1 MIETIRAAFVIGRR
15 DFTAIIFSKAFLFF
29 LLGPMFPLLVGGA
42 AGLVGGQ
49 VARDIDRPVIG
60 VAMSAD
66 DSRQLLA
73 ARATLAVEIG
83 ERRLP
88 ELKQLAPSAQGMS
101 PEALLN
107 DRKNGLAAVLGG
119 TLDKPVLTGTRGPVE
134 NYGGEIAM
142 LSAFAENAQVMQLPE
157 GETRLVQSSAGN
169 EKQKRLVTAQGA
181 QVLLFMLTMLLAG
194 MVLSNLVEEKAN
206 KIIEILAAA
215 VPMDAVF
222 LGKLFAMLA
231 MAFVGIT
238 VWTTVG
244 FGLASLSGPVLPSLP
259 TPAVGWPLF
268 VALGIVYFAM
278 AYLILGSLFLGIGA
292 MAATVREVQT
302 LSMPVTMAQLIN
314 FFLAMYTVTKL
325 GEPIEIFACLF
336 PFTSPFAMIARAAQ
350 DGALWPHLL
359 AVAWQ
364 ALFVVIILRIGVF
377 LFRRNVMKSGNAGR
391 VRAGRDKDGGG
402 KKLFG
407 LFGLPGRTPMA
418 D

>member
-1 MIETIRAAFVIGRR
+1 MIDTIRSAFVIGRR
-15 DFTAIIFSKAFLFF
+15 DFTAIIYSKAFFFF

-42 AGLVGGQ
+42 AGLLGGQ

-60 VAMSAD
+60 VAMSAA

-73 ARATLAVEIG
+73 ARATLAAQIG

-88 ELKQLAPSAQGMS
+88 EMKQLAQSANDTA
-101 PEALLN
+101 PEKLL
-107 DRKNGLAAVLGG
+107 DDKTNGLAAVLGG
-119 TLDKPVLTGTRGPVE
+119 TLEKPELTGTRGPIE
-134 NYGGEIAM
+134 NYRGEVAM
-142 LSAFAENAQVMQLPE
+142 LAAYAQNADALTLPVV
-157 GETRLVQSSAGN
+157 ETRLVQRSAGN
-169 EKQKRLVTAQGA
+169 EKQQRLVTAQA
-181 QVLLFMLTMLLAG
+181 TQVLLFMLTMLLAG

-231 MAFVGIT
+231 MAFVGIA

-244 FGLASLSGPVLPSLP
+244 FGLASLSGPALPSLP
-259 TPAVGWPLF
+259 TPAVGWPIF
-268 VALGIVYFAM
+268 VLLGVVYFTM

-325 GEPIEIFACLF
+325 GEPIELFACLF

-350 DGALWPHLL
+350 DTALWPHLL
-359 AVAWQ
+359 AVIWQ
-364 ALFVVIILRIGVF
+364 AVFVMIILRVGVY

-391 VRAGRDKDGGG
+391 VKDSGS

-407 LFGLPGRTPMA
+407 LVKLPG
-418 D
+418 

>member
-15 DFTAIIFSKAFLFF
+15 DFTAIIFSKAFFFF

-42 AGLVGGQ
+42 AGLLGGQ

-73 ARATLAVEIG
+73 ARASLAAQVG

-88 ELKQLAPSAQGMS
+88 EMKQLAQSAS
-101 PEALLN
+101 DSAPEQLL
-107 DRKNGLAAVLGG
+107 DDKANGLAAILGG
-119 TLDKPVLTGTRGPVE
+119 TLDKPVLTGTRGPIE
-134 NYGGEIAM
+134 SYKGEVAM
-142 LSAFAENAQVMQLPE
+142 LAAFAKNADAMALPPV
-157 GETRLVQSSAGN
+157 ETRLVQRSAGN
-169 EKQKRLVTAQGA
+169 EKQQRLVTAQA
-181 QVLLFMLTMLLAG
+181 TQVLLFMLTMLLAG

-231 MAFVGIT
+231 MAFVGIA
-238 VWTTVG
+238 VWSAVG
-244 FGLASLSGPVLPSLP
+244 FGLASLSGPALPSLP
-259 TPAVGWPLF
+259 TPAVGWPIF
-268 VALGIVYFAM
+268 VMLGVVYFTM

-314 FFLAMYTVTKL
+314 FFLAMYTVTKM
-325 GEPIEIFACLF
+325 GEPIELFACLF
-336 PFTSPFAMIARAAQ
+336 PFTSPFAMVARAAQ
-350 DGALWPHLL
+350 DATLWPHLL
-359 AVAWQ
+359 AVVWQ
-364 ALFVVIILRIGVF
+364 ALFVLIILRVGVY
-377 LFRRNVMKSGNAGR
+377 LFRRNVMKSGSAGR
-391 VRAGRDKDGGG
+391 IKDTGG

-407 LFGLPGRTPMA
+407 LVKLPG
-418 D
+418 

>member
-15 DFTAIIFSKAFLFF
+15 DFTAIIFSKAFFFF

-42 AGLVGGQ
+42 AGLLGGQ

-60 VAMSAD
+60 IVMSAQ

-73 ARATLAVEIG
+73 ARARLSAQMG

-88 ELKQLAPSAQGMS
+88 ELKQLAPSAADIP
-101 PEALLN
+101 PETLLA
-107 DRKNGLAAVLGG
+107 DKKNGLAAVLGG
-119 TLDKPVLTGTRGPVE
+119 TLKQPVLTGTSGPLHS
-134 NYGGEIAM
+134 YRGEIAM
-142 LSAFAENAQVMQLPE
+142 LSAFAQNADSMRLPPV
-157 GETRLVQSSAGN
+157 ETRLVERSAGN
-169 EKQKRLVTAQGA
+169 EKQKRLVTAQAA
-181 QVLLFMLTMLLAG
+181 QILLFMLTMLLAG

-231 MAFVGIT
+231 MAFVGIA
-238 VWTTVG
+238 VWVTIG
-244 FGLASLSGPVLPSLP
+244 FALAGLSGPALPSLP

-268 VALGIVYFAM
+268 VLLGVVYFAM

-314 FFLAMYTVTKL
+314 FFFAMFTVTKL

-336 PFTSPFAMIARAAQ
+336 PFSSPFAMLARAAQ
-350 DGALWPHLL
+350 DASIWPHLL
-359 AVAWQ
+359 ALIWQ
-364 ALFVVIILRIGVF
+364 ALFVAIILRIGVF

-391 VRAGRDKDGGG
+391 IRNRGGR
-402 KKLFG
+402 KLFG
-407 LFGLPGRTPMA
+407 LVRLPG
-418 D
+418 

>member
-15 DFTAIIFSKAFLFF
+15 DFTAIIFSKAFFFF

-42 AGLVGGQ
+42 AGLLGGQ
-49 VARDIDRPVIG
+49 VARDMDRPVVG
-60 VAMSAD
+60 VAMSAE

-73 ARATLAVEIG
+73 ARSTLAAQVG

-88 ELKQLAPSAQGMS
+88 ELKQLAQSARDVP
-101 PEALLN
+101 PEKLL
-107 DRKNGLAAVLGG
+107 DDKANGLAAVLGG
-119 TLDKPVLTGTRGPVE
+119 TLEKPVLTGTRGPVE
-134 NYGGEIAM
+134 SYKGEIAM
-142 LSAFAENAQVMQLPE
+142 LSAFAKNANTLQLPPV
-157 GETRLVQSSAGN
+157 ETRTVDSSAGN
-169 EKQKRLVTAQGA
+169 EKQQRLVTAQA
-181 QVLLFMLTMLLAG
+181 TQVLLFMLTMLLAG

-231 MAFVGIT
+231 MAFVGIA
-238 VWTTVG
+238 VWSAVG
-244 FGLASLSGPVLPSLP
+244 FGLASLSGPALPSLP
-259 TPAVGWPLF
+259 APAVGWPLF
-268 VALGIVYFAM
+268 VTLGIVYFAM

-314 FFLAMYTVTKL
+314 FFLAIYTVAKM
-325 GEPIEIFACLF
+325 GEPVEIFAAIF

-350 DGALWPHLL
+350 DANLWPHL
-359 AVAWQ
+359 AAIIWQ
-364 ALFVVIILRIGVF
+364 AIFVIIILRVGVF
-377 LFRRNVMKSGNAGR
+377 LFRRNVMKSGSAGR
-391 VRAGRDKDGGG
+391 IKDSGG

-407 LFGLPGRTPMA
+407 LVKLPG
-418 D
+418 